1 MKVENSIEEDIK
13 ILEEFIKYYE
23 AEATSRKFRGTLSI
37 RVDEDDID
45 ALENLINMYKRV
57 LKENEYMHNELNKQ
71 QTTINKYAK
80 ENKELKQDRNNNYQ
94 MIALAQN
101 EMLGYMQG
109 YEDGKKLRRSA
120 VASIVE
126 NQQYYIVRKQ
136 MEKYEEHIKKLQK
149 ENEELKNQE
158 ATQRKINELL
168 VQRYSNS
175 IPIQKVKDI
184 IDRID
189 YDIKKT
195 KEIISKNTNIYASYR
210 KNDYQIVR
218 LKAMNTKSL
227 DIKKRLQ
234 KLLESEE

>member
-1 MKVENSIEEDIK
+1 MKIEEDI
-13 ILEEFIKYYE
+13 ILLKDFTEGNFKRDKLENYKGSYKMGYFYY
-23 AEATSRKFRGTLSI
+23 K
-37 RVDEDDID
+37 DIQQ
-45 ALENLINMYKRV
+45 ALEHILSDYKRV
-57 LKENEYMHNELNKQ
+57 LKENE
-71 QTTINKYAK
+71 
-80 ENKELKQDRNNNYQ
+80 ELKQDRNNNYQ

-101 EMLGYMQG
+101 EALGYMQG
-109 YEDGKKLRRSA
+109 YEDGKKLKRSA
-120 VASIVE
+120 VANIVE

-136 MEKYEEHIKKLQK
+136 MEKYEEHIKRLQK

-175 IPIQKVKDI
+175 ISVQKVKAI
-184 IDRID
+184 IDRIN

-195 KEIISKNTNIYASYR
+195 KEIISNNSNIYASYR